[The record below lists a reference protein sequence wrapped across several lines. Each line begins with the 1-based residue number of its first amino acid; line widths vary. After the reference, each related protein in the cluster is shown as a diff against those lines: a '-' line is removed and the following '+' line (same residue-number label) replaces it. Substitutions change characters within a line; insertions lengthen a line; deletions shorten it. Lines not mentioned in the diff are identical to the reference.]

1 MKDDQI
7 CTVLVELL
15 AMSLVNEYHLNGETC
30 CIAVWC
36 FKYSE
41 NRETQRARPIAR
53 RIHIT
58 KC

>member
-41 NRETQRARPIAR
+41 NR
-53 RIHIT
+53 
-58 KC
+58 